1 MIKIEHYL
9 LENGS
14 DPFDEWLQSL
24 KDTRGKAK
32 IKVRLRRMSLG
43 NFGDH
48 KSLGDGIAE
57 LRLDV
62 GPGYRIY
69 YGIIDNLVVLLLC
82 GGAKSSQEK
91 DIKTAK
97 KYWLEY
103 KKEFPNE

>member
-24 KDTRGKAK
+24 KDTRGRAK

-48 KSLGDGIAE
+48 KGLGDGVSE
-57 LRLDV
+57 LRFEY
-62 GPGYRIY
+62 GPGYRVY
-69 YGIIDNLVVLLLC
+69 YGNINNLVVLLLC
-82 GGAKSSQEK
+82 GGAKPTQSK
-91 DIKTAK
+91 DIETAK
-97 KYWLEY
+97 RYWQEY
-103 KKEFPNE
+103 KKGVSK